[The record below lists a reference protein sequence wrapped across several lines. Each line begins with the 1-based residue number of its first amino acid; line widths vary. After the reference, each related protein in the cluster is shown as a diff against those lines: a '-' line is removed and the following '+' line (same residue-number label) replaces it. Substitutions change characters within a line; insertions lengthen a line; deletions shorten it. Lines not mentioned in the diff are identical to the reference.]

1 MTRNLAGWMRP
12 RSKHLVCAASMP
24 PCRQSCTGRAAR
36 APRVWRTWRGGA
48 AAATEASATVLGPWL
63 WRGGGYATR
72 RRGRTAPPPCSLGTG
87 GGSVRGGFGS
97 LWYRRPQAGRRQAGG
112 SGTPY
117 SGVVAGAVPG
127 WLRGRVGGRGF
138 CMVRSRLIGANGIG
152 PAWAVDPSASTLEAE
167 RERSPEYLH

>member
-1 MTRNLAGWMRP
+1 MKDLAG
-12 RSKHLVCAASMP
+12 RSCCGNGGECDCAGAV
-24 PCRQSCTGRAAR
+24 AVAR
-36 APRVWRTWRGGA
+36 RGICDEEAREDGA
-48 AAATEASATVLGPWL
+48 AAMFVGYRWWQRARRFWELVIQAT
-63 WRGGGYATR
+63 
-72 RRGRTAPPPCSLGTG
+72 TG
-87 GGSVRGGFGS
+87 
-97 LWYRRPQAGRRQAGG
+97 RQAGG